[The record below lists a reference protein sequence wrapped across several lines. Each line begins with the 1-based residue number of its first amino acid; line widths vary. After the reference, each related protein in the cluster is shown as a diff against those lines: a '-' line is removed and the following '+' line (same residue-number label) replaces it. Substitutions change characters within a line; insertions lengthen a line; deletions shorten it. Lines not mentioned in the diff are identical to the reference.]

1 MRRRLLATVLGLL
14 TGAAPIL
21 AQAPAGAGD
30 PNSLLIVVNPASG
43 QPVAAA
49 AAIAAPPPAA
59 APTAATATSAPAP
72 AIGTPPGN
80 VPTLVGPEDVFWSA
94 PPPHASET
102 GVPCGS
108 VWLNTDYLLWWIRQ
122 APIAAPLVTT
132 GSPLDPVPG
141 ALGQPNTSVL
151 FGNNAANLG
160 VFSGFR
166 VSLGFAFADGWM
178 VEGTY
183 FGLETRVAGQSF
195 QSDPAG
201 NPVLARPYFD
211 NQTGAPAAYLVSS
224 PGVLT
229 GGTSVA
235 IDTRLFGYEANVA
248 TVAYRDESMRL
259 DLLVGF
265 RGLELDEQ
273 LQIKDNVAALVP
285 GVLTFLGAPAD
296 PPDSLTIIDRL
307 HNYNRFYGGQIGG
320 RFHWLMNGLDLG
332 VTAKLALGA
341 TDELARIDSATNMN
355 SPVTGQTSNVGGVL
369 VQPSNA
375 GFFTQCR
382 FAYVPELALD
392 LGYWVCPHVRLEVGY
407 QFLYWSEVAR
417 PGSEMDLT
425 VNPAQVPRDPRFGN
439 GLGDARPAFQF
450 HQSDF
455 WAQGFH
461 FGFLVQ
467 Y

>member
-1 MRRRLLATVLGLL
+1 MRRGILAALLGLL
-14 TGAAPIL
+14 TSASPML
-21 AQAPAGAGD
+21 AQAPSAAGES
-30 PNSLLIVVNPASG
+30 NSLLIVVNPASG
-43 QPVAAA
+43 PPAAGATLVAAA
-49 AAIAAPPPAA
+49 APPVAAGVPPAA
-59 APTAATATSAPAP
+59 APVQ
-72 AIGTPPGN
+72 G
-80 VPTLVGPEDVFWSA
+80 VPTIVGPEDVFWSA

-102 GVPCGS
+102 GLPCGT
-108 VWLNTDYLLWWIRQ
+108 VWLNADYLLWWIRQ

-132 GSPLDPVPG
+132 GSPLDAVPG
-141 ALGQPNTSVL
+141 ALGQNNTAVL

-160 VFSGFR
+160 AFSGFR
-166 VSLGFAFADGWM
+166 VSLGFAFAEGWM

-183 FGLETRVAGQSF
+183 FGLETRVVGQSF
-195 QSDPAG
+195 QSDAGG
-201 NPVLARPYFD
+201 NPVIARPYFD
-211 NQTGAPAAYLVSS
+211 NQTGAPAAYLDSS
-224 PGVLT
+224 PGLLA
-229 GGTSVA
+229 GGATVA
-235 IDTRLFGYEANVA
+235 IDTRLFGYEANVG
-248 TVAYRDESMRL
+248 TVAYRDESMRF

-265 RGLELDEQ
+265 RALELDEQ
-273 LQIKDNVAALVP
+273 LQISDNVAALVP

-296 PPDSLTIIDRL
+296 PPNSLTILDRL

-341 TDELARIDSATNMN
+341 TDELARIDSATNLN
-355 SPVTGQTSNVGGVL
+355 TPGVGQTSNPGGVL

-392 LGYWVCPHVRLEVGY
+392 MGYWVCPHVRLEVGY

-417 PGSEMDLT
+417 PGSEIDLN
-425 VNPAQVPRDPRFGN
+425 VNPAQVPRDPRFGS
-439 GLGDARPAFQF
+439 GLGAAQPAFQF

-461 FGFLVQ
+461 FGVLLQ